1 VALEGNIANPDITW
15 ERKKQIQ
22 TGVEFTLGDI
32 VDGIG
37 VNGANIK
44 NELLALPE
52 NTPQEFI
59 NTFFD
64 GGNLSVGYQVGRSI
78 FDYYYRE
85 YAGVDPADGLPMWY
99 EYFDDLN
106 DNDILDAGEEI
117 EASSLEVHKFNNPE
131 SDNFKRQTT
140 KEYDAATQKY
150 VNKSFLPDLQG
161 AFRLSGNVK
170 DFTYAFQFT
179 YQFGGYGY
187 DNQYR
192 EFFERGGTTASGTL
206 HADIRDRWQQ
216 PGDITNVPK
225 LGNGSVTQDVGP
237 SDRFLI
243 KTDYIGLNSVNIGY
257 NLGGKMLENTGIDNI
272 NLFVSGDNL
281 FISTA
286 RKGYNPN
293 VREAGDTRRNQY
305 APLSSFTVGLYPN
318 DRISKL

>member
-1 VALEGNIANPDITW
+1 LLVNDGELRNRGIEFDLNFHILNKENITMN
-15 ERKKQIQ
+15 
-22 TGVEFTLGDI
+22 L
-32 VDGIG
+32 G

-243 KTDYIGLNSVNIGY
+243 KTDYIGLNKKKRYEKKCI
-257 NLGGKMLENTGIDNI
+257 KII
-272 NLFVSGDNL
+272 RF
-281 FISTA
+281 
-286 RKGYNPN
+286 R
-293 VREAGDTRRNQY
+293 
-305 APLSSFTVGLYPN
+305 YPN